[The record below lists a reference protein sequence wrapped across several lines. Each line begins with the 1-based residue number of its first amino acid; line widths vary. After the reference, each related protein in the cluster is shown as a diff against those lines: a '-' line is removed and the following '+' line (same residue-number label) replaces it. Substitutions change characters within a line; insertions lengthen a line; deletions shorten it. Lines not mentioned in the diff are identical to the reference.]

1 MTELTMSSSERIRHA
16 SSMALLHLSRTLE
29 PAVHSPE
36 QDGDVVDL
44 EALRIGVPQGLPS
57 APLLFNYAS
66 MRPWKN

>member
-1 MTELTMSSSERIRHA
+1 
-16 SSMALLHLSRTLE
+16 MALLHLSRTLE